1 MALGSVGGLHCTP
14 SAQVHRGIGRCIR
27 AGEKVLASLRRAMTA
42 EALGY
47 SNLKQTADELW
58 ADNGD
63 RITPPEVV
71 TLAQSEDRIESYRAN
86 RYDAGAIIA
95 GKYQLIEE
103 LGQGSMGSVWLAKN
117 RTLDVDVAIK
127 LVRAELAHDADGIAE
142 RMLQEARAAARIG
155 HPAII
160 QVFDFGFAE
169 FGDPFIVM
177 ELLRGES
184 LDQALHRR
192 RCVSPNRAAQTL
204 LPIVDALAATHAHG
218 IVHRDLKPANI
229 FLARPA
235 GQRLQPK
242 VLDFGVAKLERRASV
257 RLTQEGALVGSPAY
271 MSPEQFLGNAVVDGR
286 ADIWSLCVVLF
297 EMITGR
303 RPFDGDGGPA
313 AVLWRVMN
321 AEPRPIAE
329 YGLDEPALWQILVKG
344 FAKEPDGRYESM
356 HAFGRALA
364 EWLVARGVNED
375 ICDASLRTWIDP
387 MDSTGVKPIHSF
399 FPSQLPDA
407 PVEPRI
413 LVVDPLIQEIRTAR
427 DSRGARPIMPAH
439 QSLRARFVG
448 SKYRLVWLAALCAL
462 IGFIGAAVL
471 AGRSSSPAQAV
482 NRRAPPP
489 VSHAEPAPQKASPI
503 PTATEQTPISDSA
516 TDAVG
521 SRRASSP
528 KASKVLAP
536 RAHKAASPANPSK
549 ATRDLKNPFK

>member
-1 MALGSVGGLHCTP
+1 
-14 SAQVHRGIGRCIR
+14 
-27 AGEKVLASLRRAMTA
+27 MTA

-63 RITPPEVV
+63 RATPPEVV
-71 TLAQSEDRIESYRAN
+71 TLAQSEAHIECHRAN
-86 RYDAGAIIA
+86 RYDAGAIVA

-103 LGQGSMGSVWLAKN
+103 LGQGGMGSVWVAKN

-127 LVRAELAHDADGIAE
+127 LVRAEFAHDVDGIAE
-142 RMLQEARAAARIG
+142 RMLQEARAAASIG

-169 FGDPFIVM
+169 HGDPFIVM

-184 LDQALHRR
+184 LDQALQRR

-204 LPIVDALAATHAHG
+204 LPIIDALAATHAHG

-242 VLDFGVAKLERRASV
+242 VLDFGVAKLERRAAV

-286 ADIWSLCVVLF
+286 ADIWSLCVVLY
-297 EMITGR
+297 EMITSH
-303 RPFDGDGGPA
+303 RPFEGDGGSA
-313 AVLWRVMN
+313 AVLWRVTN
-321 AEPRPIAE
+321 AEPRSIAE
-329 YGLDEPALWQILVKG
+329 HGLDELALWQILVKG

-387 MDSTGVKPIHSF
+387 TDNTGVKPIHSF
-399 FPSQLPDA
+399 FPSQVPA
-407 PVEPRI
+407 AAEPRR
-413 LVVDPLIQEIRTAR
+413 LVVDPLIQEIRHAR
-427 DSRGARPIMPAH
+427 YSSGTRPIAPAH
-439 QSLRARFVG
+439 QSLRAHFVG
-448 SKYRLVWLAALCAL
+448 SKHKLVWLAALCAL
-462 IGFIGAAVL
+462 LGFLGAAAL
-471 AGRSSSPAQAV
+471 AGRSSSAPAPTV
-482 NRRAPPP
+482 NRRAPLPE
-489 VSHAEPAPQKASPI
+489 SHAKPAPPKASPI
-503 PTATEQTPISDSA
+503 PTVIEQTPILDSA
-516 TDAVG
+516 TEVVG

-528 KASKVLAP
+528 KVPPAPAP
-536 RAHKAASPANPSK
+536 RARRPQSPANRSK
-549 ATRDLKNPFK
+549 ATRDLKNPFN

>member
-1 MALGSVGGLHCTP
+1 MS
-14 SAQVHRGIGRCIR
+14 
-27 AGEKVLASLRRAMTA
+27 A

-63 RITPPEVV
+63 RVTPPEVA
-71 TLAQSEDRIESYRAN
+71 TLAQSEARIESHRAN
-86 RYDAGAIIA
+86 RYDAGAIVA

-103 LGQGSMGSVWLAKN
+103 LGQGGMGSVWLAKN

-127 LVRAELAHDADGIAE
+127 LVRAELAHDVDGIAE

-184 LDQALHRR
+184 LDQALQRR

-204 LPIVDALAATHAHG
+204 LPIIDALSATHAHG

-257 RLTQEGALVGSPAY
+257 GLTQAGALVGSPAY
-271 MSPEQFLGNAVVDGR
+271 MSPEQFVGNAVVDGR
-286 ADIWSLCVVLF
+286 ADIWSLCVVLY
-297 EMITGR
+297 EMITAH
-303 RPFDGDGGPA
+303 RPFEGDGGSA

-321 AEPRPIAE
+321 GEPRPIAE
-329 YGLDEPALWQILVKG
+329 HGLDEPALWQILSKG
-344 FAKEPDGRYESM
+344 FAKDPAGRYESM
-356 HAFGRALA
+356 HAFGRTLA
-364 EWLVARGVNED
+364 EWLLEHGVNED

-387 MDSTGVKPIHSF
+387 ADSTGVKPIHSF
-399 FPSQLPDA
+399 FPSQLPNA
-407 PVEPRI
+407 PTEPRR
-413 LVVDPLIQEIRTAR
+413 LVVDPLIREIRQAM
-427 DSRGARPIMPAH
+427 DSGDARPMVPLH
-439 QSLRARFVG
+439 QSLRAHFG
-448 SKYRLVWLAALCAL
+448 GLKYKFVWLAALCAL
-462 IGFIGAAVL
+462 VGFLGAAII
-471 AGRSSSPAQAV
+471 AGRPSSAPATVV
-482 NRRAPPP
+482 NRRPAESHVDLAPPP
-489 VSHAEPAPQKASPI
+489 ANSIPQVNEP
-503 PTATEQTPISDSA
+503 TPISNPTSDVVA
-516 TDAVG
+516 
-521 SRRASSP
+521 SRRPSSP
-528 KASKVLAP
+528 KTPPASAP
-536 RAHKAASPANPSK
+536 RAKRPQTSTNPSK